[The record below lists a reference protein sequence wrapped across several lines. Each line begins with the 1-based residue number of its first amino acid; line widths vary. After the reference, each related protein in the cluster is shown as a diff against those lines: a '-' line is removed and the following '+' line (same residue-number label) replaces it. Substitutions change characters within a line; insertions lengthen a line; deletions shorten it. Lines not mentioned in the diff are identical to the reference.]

1 MTVIGIGL
9 MGVFLYFE
17 ITRFDDVSKS
27 VLRYLFTKHPGIFV
41 FFLAAFNT
49 GGFMS
54 RAMFASCD
62 STMLV
67 YGFYRTPEALRKM
80 FRLRA
85 FSIFKYNMIQSVM
98 MMIFAIATIL
108 LTGGE
113 NYFGEIISV
122 IVTITSFTALF
133 SIRHLTVYYILQ
145 PYSKDFLI
153 KSKLFGYLSFIYGT
167 VC

>member
-1 MTVIGIGL
+1 
-9 MGVFLYFE
+9 
-17 ITRFDDVSKS
+17 
-27 VLRYLFTKHPGIFV
+27 
-41 FFLAAFNT
+41 
-49 GGFMS
+49 
-54 RAMFASCD
+54 
-62 STMLV
+62 
-67 YGFYRTPEALRKM
+67 
-80 FRLRA
+80 
-85 FSIFKYNMIQSVM
+85 MIQSVM

-153 KSKLFGYLSFIYGT
+153 KSKLYGYLSFIYGT
-167 VC
+167 ICFFVMFIPMTNLFAAIAGILIAGLYFFTADKLIYKFAPRTLRIK